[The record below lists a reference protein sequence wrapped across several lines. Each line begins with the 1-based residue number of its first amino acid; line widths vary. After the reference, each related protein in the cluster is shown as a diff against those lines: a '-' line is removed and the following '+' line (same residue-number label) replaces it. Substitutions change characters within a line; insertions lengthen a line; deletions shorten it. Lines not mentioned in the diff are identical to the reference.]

1 MRVSDLI
8 LRSTAKRCV
17 SKDDA
22 TELESALVD
31 DLVGGD
37 DQRLRYGEA
46 KRLGGLEIDNQFVA
60 GRCLYR
66 KLGRL
71 FASQNAIDVGRRT
84 LEQTGQV
91 RTIRYQAVIEAM
103 R

>member
-1 MRVSDLI
+1 MSQTCQKPAHAPQRM
-8 LRSTAKRCV
+8 AC
-17 SKDDA
+17 
-22 TELESALVD
+22 LVD

-46 KRLGGLEIDNQFVA
+46 KRLGCLEIDNQFVA

-103 R
+103 RVDCWQ